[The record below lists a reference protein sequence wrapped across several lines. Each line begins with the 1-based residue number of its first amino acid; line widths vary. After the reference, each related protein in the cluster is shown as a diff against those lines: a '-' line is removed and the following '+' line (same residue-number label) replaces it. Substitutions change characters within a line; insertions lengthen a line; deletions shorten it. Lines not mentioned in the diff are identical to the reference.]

1 MRHYCVSS
9 WLTTRCD
16 AIKQAVIL
24 QDLAIISREAHTIK
38 SSSASFGATA
48 LQAIAKDIEAC
59 GYNDDLPKALILA
72 EQLLPCAETTI
83 AAITSIYNEADSY
96 VF

>member
-1 MRHYCVSS
+1 
-9 WLTTRCD
+9 
-16 AIKQAVIL
+16 
-24 QDLAIISREAHTIK
+24 
-38 SSSASFGATA
+38 

-72 EQLLPCAETTI
+72 EQLLPCAEATI